1 MSTDSAVILSVEHV
15 EVIYQRAIA
24 ALHGVSLNIREGQIT
39 ALLGANG
46 AGKTTTLRA
55 ISGFIG
61 LDNARVSR
69 GKIRYR
75 GQSIEN
81 WRPDRAARLG
91 MRLVPERDKVFS
103 NLTVLENLE
112 AVASPNLT
120 RAERSRLVEL
130 VFETFPRLVT
140 HSRKSAGLLS
150 GGERQMLAIGAAI
163 VCAPNLLLIDEL
175 SLGLAPVIVEEIVAH
190 LISLRR
196 EMNLTILLVEQS
208 ASVALKI
215 ADYAYVLEN
224 GRVTIAGVAADLRQ
238 DPSVQKAYLGHS
250 SSGAERRNYRDIAM
264 ARGALNG
271 GRPFA

>member
-1 MSTDSAVILSVEHV
+1 MSTDSALILSVEQV
-15 EVIYQRAIA
+15 QVIYQRAIA
-24 ALHGVSLNIREGQIT
+24 ALHGVSLNIKEGQIT

-81 WRPDRAARLG
+81 WRPDQVAHLG
-91 MRLVPERDKVFS
+91 IRLVPERDKVFP
-103 NLTVLENLE
+103 NLTVLENLD
-112 AVASPNLT
+112 AVASPNLSKVQ
-120 RAERSRLVEL
+120 RSGLVEL
-130 VFETFPRLVT
+130 VLETFPRLVT

-163 VCAPNLLLIDEL
+163 VSAPNLLLIDEL
-175 SLGLAPVIVEEIVAH
+175 SLGLAPVIVEEIAARLV
-190 LISLRR
+190 SLRR

-208 ASVALKI
+208 ASIALKI

-224 GRVTIAGVAADLRQ
+224 GRMTIAGAAADLRQ
-238 DPSVQKAYLGHS
+238 DPSVQNAYLGHG
-250 SSGAERRNYRDIAM
+250 SSGAERRNYRDIAI

-271 GRPFA
+271 GSPFV

>member
-24 ALHGVSLNIREGQIT
+24 ALHGVSLNIREGQVT

-81 WRPDRAARLG
+81 WRPDRVARLG
-91 MRLVPERDKVFS
+91 MRLVPERDKVFP
-103 NLTVLENLE
+103 NLTVLENLD

-120 RAERSRLVEL
+120 RAERSQLVEL

-150 GGERQMLAIGAAI
+150 GGERQMLAVGAAI
-163 VCAPNLLLIDEL
+163 VCKPHLLLIDEL
-175 SLGLAPVIVEEIVAH
+175 SLGLAPVIVEDIAQRLV
-190 LISLRR
+190 SLRR

-224 GRVTIAGVAADLRQ
+224 GRVTIAGAAMDLRE
-238 DPSVQKAYLGHS
+238 DPSVQNAYLGHG
-250 SSGAERRNYRDIAM
+250 SSGSDRRNYRDIAM

-271 GRPFA
+271 GKLFA

>member
-1 MSTDSAVILSVEHV
+1 MSTDSAYFLSVEHV
-15 EVIYQRAIA
+15 EVIYQRAIV

-69 GKIRYR
+69 GSIRYR
-75 GQSIEN
+75 GQSIGN
-81 WRPDRAARLG
+81 WRPDQVARLG
-91 MRLVPERDKVFS
+91 IRLIPERDKVFP
-103 NLTVLENLE
+103 NLTVQENLE
-112 AVASPNLT
+112 AVTSPGLAKAQ
-120 RAERSRLVEL
+120 RLRLVEL
-130 VFETFPRLVT
+130 VFETFPRLMT

-163 VCAPNLLLIDEL
+163 VGRPDLLLIDEL
-175 SLGLAPVIVEEIVAH
+175 SLGLAPVIVEEIAGR
-190 LISLRR
+190 LLSLRR

-215 ADYAYVLEN
+215 ADHAYVLEN
-224 GRVTIAGVAADLRQ
+224 GRVTISGAAADLRQ
-238 DPSVQKAYLGHS
+238 DPLVQNAYLGHAA
-250 SSGAERRNYRDIAM
+250 SGAERRSYRDIAI
-264 ARGALNG
+264 ARGAPNG
-271 GRPFA
+271 GRPSA

>member
-24 ALHGVSLNIREGQIT
+24 ALHGVSLNIREGQVT

-81 WRPDRAARLG
+81 WRPDRVARLG
-91 MRLVPERDKVFS
+91 MRLVPERDKVFP
-103 NLTVLENLE
+103 NLTVLENLD

-120 RAERSRLVEL
+120 RAERSQLVEL

-163 VCAPNLLLIDEL
+163 VCKPHLLLIDEL
-175 SLGLAPVIVEEIVAH
+175 SLGLAPVIVEDIAQRLV
-190 LISLRR
+190 SLRR

-224 GRVTIAGVAADLRQ
+224 GRVTIAGAAMDLRE
-238 DPSVQKAYLGHS
+238 DPSVQNAYLGHG
-250 SSGAERRNYRDIAM
+250 SSGSDRRNYRDIAM

-271 GRPFA
+271 GKLFA

>member
-24 ALHGVSLNIREGQIT
+24 ALHGVSLNIREGQVT

-81 WRPDRAARLG
+81 WRPDRVARLG
-91 MRLVPERDKVFS
+91 MRLVPERDKVFP
-103 NLTVLENLE
+103 NLTVLENLD

-120 RAERSRLVEL
+120 RAERSQLVEL

-163 VCAPNLLLIDEL
+163 VCKPHLLLIDEL
-175 SLGLAPVIVEEIVAH
+175 SLGLAPVIVEDIAQRLV
-190 LISLRR
+190 SLRR

-224 GRVTIAGVAADLRQ
+224 GRVTIAGAATDLRE
-238 DPSVQKAYLGHS
+238 DPSVQNAYLGHG
-250 SSGAERRNYRDIAM
+250 SSGSDRRNYRDIVM

-271 GRPFA
+271 GKLFA

>member
-24 ALHGVSLNIREGQIT
+24 ALHGVSLNIREGQVT

-81 WRPDRAARLG
+81 WRPDRVARLG
-91 MRLVPERDKVFS
+91 MRLVPERDKVFP
-103 NLTVLENLE
+103 NLTVLENLD

-120 RAERSRLVEL
+120 RAERSQLVEL

-150 GGERQMLAIGAAI
+150 GGERQ
-163 VCAPNLLLIDEL
+163 
-175 SLGLAPVIVEEIVAH
+175 
-190 LISLRR
+190 
-196 EMNLTILLVEQS
+196 
-208 ASVALKI
+208 
-215 ADYAYVLEN
+215 
-224 GRVTIAGVAADLRQ
+224 
-238 DPSVQKAYLGHS
+238 
-250 SSGAERRNYRDIAM
+250 
-264 ARGALNG
+264 
-271 GRPFA
+271 